1 MSTTTV
7 SNDMTIDEALQEV
20 NEKYDTKI
28 SESDSEIQG
37 MIDDHAAVINSQ
49 ITASKKWAEDQTKLQ
64 NEQTDFTI
72 QQINQQKEQAEKD
85 YIKEQSG
92 AYKDWQKQSDKYGVN
107 AEQMA
112 SSGMKGSGYSESSQ
126 VAMYNQ
132 YQSRVTTAR
141 EVHNRS
147 VLAYDNSIKEARL
160 QNNSI
165 LAEIAYN
172 ALVAQNELALTGLQY
187 KNGLILEKANRK
199 LELESMRNEEWYE
212 ILKQMNAENGNSTTD
227 SDGENGDTTLPIK
240 PPVVTD
246 TDGNTTSDNTSNDSG
261 TGVTEED
268 VADVLS
274 DIRGEYPVNTEYY
287 RGNKNMDAHIYGTF
301 KNGYQPKGITGH
313 GKLKDSE
320 KKITFTTTT
329 LSGEEKTVTQKVWK
343 AEDGTKWY
351 WDGRYN
357 KYLEYKKND
366 ESGKKL
372 ETPEIT
378 DNTDSLIKMGLGEAS
393 PSKIA
398 QLISEGKV
406 TYTLENDMRYYSWS
420 DPMYRYLYGN

>member
-7 SNDMTIDEALQEV
+7 SNDMNYDDPRLDAV
-20 NEKYDTKI
+20 DEKYDTKI
-28 SESDSEIQG
+28 SESDELYQD
-37 MIDDHAAVINSQ
+37 MIDKHDTLIGSQ
-49 ITASKKWAEDQTKLQ
+49 IADWETWKTNQTNLQ

-72 QQINQQKEQAEKD
+72 QQIEEQKEQAEKD

-92 AYKDWQKQSDKYGVN
+92 SYKDWQKQSDKYGVN

-147 VLAYDNSIKEARL
+147 ILTYDNNIKEARL
-160 QNNSI
+160 QNSSI

-199 LELESMRNEEWYE
+199 LELESMRDKEWYE
-212 ILKQMNAENGNSTTD
+212 ILKQMNAENSNSTTD
-227 SDGENGDTTLPIK
+227 SDGEDDGTTLPIK
-240 PPVVTD
+240 PDLDTD
-246 TDGNTTSDNTSNDSG
+246 TNADTTDGDAGRDIPVDYNSMLAL
-261 TGVTEED
+261 GVGKLTEPELAELVSQDYVIMTEENGRYVFRWSATKEAQKRKQQLENRYKD
-268 VADVLS
+268 QVERNIKTTIDELNGIYEV
-274 DIRGEYPVNTEYY
+274 DTPYY
-287 RGNKNMDAHIYGTF
+287 RGKKNVDGYVYGTF
-301 KNGYQPKGITGH
+301 KNGYQPKGVGVH
-313 GKLKDSE
+313 GKLKDSG
-320 KKITFTTTT
+320 KTITFTTTT
-329 LSGEEKTVTQKVWK
+329 LTGEEKTVTQKVWK

-357 KYLEYKKND
+357 KYIEYKK
-366 ESGKKL
+366 
-372 ETPEIT
+372 
-378 DNTDSLIKMGLGEAS
+378 
-393 PSKIA
+393 
-398 QLISEGKV
+398 
-406 TYTLENDMRYYSWS
+406 
-420 DPMYRYLYGN
+420 